1 VSAGLAGP
9 PGADGPAAAAPSEDY
24 TVFTPERVGLRYDV
38 AGLGS
43 RAAAALLDTAIQAVL
58 WIALLVSFSVSVDR
72 LPSFDDAPPAI
83 AVALI
88 IVVILGGFFLLWGYY
103 MVFEI
108 AWSGQTPGKRV
119 LGIRVIR
126 ENGYPIRAVD
136 SVVRNLVRVIDAP
149 PFGFVIG
156 ALVMLLNARSKR
168 LGDFAA
174 GTLVV
179 REGKRQRLDQL
190 STFTTASTTPA
201 TTAVVAS
208 PAPARTQGGSLTP
221 GEAPPSG
228 PAVVLSAEDAT
239 LLRDFLVRG
248 STIDSE
254 PRAALAH
261 RLTTHL
267 TQRYG
272 LPSPARGREETFL
285 EALAST

>member
-1 VSAGLAGP
+1 VAL
-9 PGADGPAAAAPSEDY
+9 SEDY

-72 LPSFDDAPPAI
+72 LPSVDDAPPAI
-83 AVALI
+83 VVALI
-88 IVVILGGFFLLWGYY
+88 IVVVLGGFFLLWGYY

-190 STFTTASTTPA
+190 SIFATAAA
-201 TTAVVAS
+201 TAAPAS
-208 PAPARTQGGSLTP
+208 PSPTHTQAGSLVP
-221 GEAPPSG
+221 VEATASG
-228 PAVVLSAEDAT
+228 PAAVLSAEDAT
-239 LLRDFLVRG
+239 LLRDFLVRR

>member
-1 VSAGLAGP
+1 MSAGLASPAGASGP
-9 PGADGPAAAAPSEDY
+9 PDHAAVAPSEDY

-72 LPSFDDAPPAI
+72 LPSVDDAPPAI
-83 AVALI
+83 VVALI
-88 IVVILGGFFLLWGYY
+88 IVVVLGGFFLLWGYY

-136 SVVRNLVRVIDAP
+136 SVVRNLIRVIDAP
-149 PFGFVIG
+149 PFGFIIG

-190 STFTTASTTPA
+190 STFATALPLTP
-201 TTAVVAS
+201 VS
-208 PAPARTQGGSLTP
+208 ARTQAESPAP
-221 GEAPPSG
+221 GEAPAPG
-228 PAVVLSAEDAT
+228 PTAVLSAEDAT
-239 LLRDFLVRG
+239 LLRDFLVRR
-248 STIDSE
+248 SSMDSE

-261 RLTTHL
+261 RLATHL

-272 LPSPARGREETFL
+272 LPAPARSREEPFL

>member
-1 VSAGLAGP
+1 M
-9 PGADGPAAAAPSEDY
+9 APSEDY

-58 WIALLVSFSVSVDR
+58 WIALLVTFSVSVDR

-83 AVALI
+83 VVALI

-136 SVVRNLVRVIDAP
+136 SVVRNLIRVIDAP
-149 PFGFVIG
+149 PFGFIIG

-190 STFTTASTTPA
+190 STFATGVATASPRTP
-201 TTAVVAS
+201 VS
-208 PAPARTQGGSLTP
+208 ARTQAESP
-221 GEAPPSG
+221 ASGEAPAPS
-228 PAVVLSAEDAT
+228 PTAVLSAEDAT
-239 LLRDFLVRG
+239 LLRDFLVRR
-248 STIDSE
+248 SSMDSE

-261 RLTTHL
+261 RLATHL

-272 LPSPARGREETFL
+272 LPAPARSREEPWL

>member
-1 VSAGLAGP
+1 
-9 PGADGPAAAAPSEDY
+9 
-24 TVFTPERVGLRYDV
+24 
-38 AGLGS
+38 
-43 RAAAALLDTAIQAVL
+43 
-58 WIALLVSFSVSVDR
+58 VSVDR
-72 LPSFDDAPPAI
+72 LPSFDDAPPTI
-83 AVALI
+83 VVALI

-190 STFTTASTTPA
+190 STFTRASTPTA
-201 TTAVVAS
+201 TTAVAAS
-208 PAPARTQGGSLTP
+208 SAPARTQAGSLAP
-221 GEAPPSG
+221 GEAPTSG
-228 PAVVLSAEDAT
+228 PAAVLSAEDAT
-239 LLRDFLVRG
+239 LLRDFLVRR
-248 STIDSE
+248 STIDPE

-272 LPSPARGREETFL
+272 LPSPVRGREEAFL